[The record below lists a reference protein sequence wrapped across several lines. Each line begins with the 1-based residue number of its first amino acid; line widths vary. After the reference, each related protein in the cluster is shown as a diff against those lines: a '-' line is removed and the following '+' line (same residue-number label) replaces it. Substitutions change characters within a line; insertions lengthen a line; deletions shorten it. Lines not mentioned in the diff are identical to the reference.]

1 MAKKKS
7 RTLLHNRLFI
17 ITLLAIVSIL
27 GAFMYVKK
35 SSCAFA
41 SEPHT
46 LTQKTLCHNR
56 PLQTPTHVC
65 QPGLA
70 CRN

>member
-1 MAKKKS
+1 MARKKP
-7 RTLLHNRLFI
+7 RTLSRHKLFLI
-17 ITLLAIVSIL
+17 AFLVVISMF
-27 GAFMYVKK
+27 GAFAYVKK

-46 LTQKTLCHNR
+46 LTQKALCHNR